1 MAIEGDAGVTAIEA
15 SSAVP
20 TVKVVLPEI
29 EPEVAEIELVP
40 TATAVAR
47 PLLLIVAVAVVADAQ
62 VTELEISCVVA
73 SV

>member
-1 MAIEGDAGVTAIEA
+1 METSVTA
-15 SSAVP
+15 P
-20 TVKVVLPEI
+20 TVRVVLPETA
-29 EPEVAEIELVP
+29 PNVAEIELVP

-47 PLLLIVAVAVVADAQ
+47 PLVPPVLLIVAFAGVADAQ